1 MRLDTS
7 FAHCTTSDHAVDRPP
22 LRSGHSSGKTS
33 AATTVLESHCGAIVA
48 RSLRAGKLPTPAEL
62 DPVRRSSDHLVRGGV
77 ALRDAQRAVHLAVSA
92 GLRDSIDGVSGG
104 QDADVVGSAVFMMRV
119 LELLGNTVS
128 AAYIEH
134 CKLESG
140 TTGDQAS
147 RLVDLLVS
155 DDPEARA
162 VAERHGIDIAAEYD
176 VVFLRFVADAAD
188 AERSLGRTIDSA
200 KVAAAELALTS
211 DSVAHGPLLSLST
224 SGGTILV
231 PSVRSDA
238 VEECIAQLN
247 SVLRVNVVAATARA
261 VPGAIADAV
270 AHCRELVDL
279 ARSLRM
285 QPRLYRTGDLALE
298 YQLSR
303 PGPGRSRLR
312 SVIAPLD
319 AFPELMHTLK
329 TFVASEAN
337 RRASAKSLYVHPN
350 TVDYRLKRIEQLT
363 GVDPLSSAGLMSL
376 HAALVVDCL
385 SRADAAGTSGPSV
398 SNVVAEAS

>member
-1 MRLDTS
+1 
-7 FAHCTTSDHAVDRPP
+7 
-22 LRSGHSSGKTS
+22 
-33 AATTVLESHCGAIVA
+33 
-48 RSLRAGKLPTPAEL
+48 
-62 DPVRRSSDHLVRGGV
+62 
-77 ALRDAQRAVHLAVSA
+77 
-92 GLRDSIDGVSGG
+92 
-104 QDADVVGSAVFMMRV
+104 
-119 LELLGNTVS
+119 
-128 AAYIEH
+128 
-134 CKLESG
+134 
-140 TTGDQAS
+140 
-147 RLVDLLVS
+147 
-155 DDPEARA
+155 
-162 VAERHGIDIAAEYD
+162 
-176 VVFLRFVADAAD
+176 VADAAD

-211 DSVAHGPLLSLST
+211 DTVAHGPLLSLST

-231 PSVRSDA
+231 PGVRSDA

-385 SRADAAGTSGPSV
+385 TRADAAGASGPS
-398 SNVVAEAS
+398 VVAEAS